1 MFLVSRVDTIAP
13 LARLAV
19 HVLPTGE
26 SAPGKKVVLYKME
39 VPFDAC
45 RTISIAD
52 LMRLELK
59 AETFG
64 ESRHLGHGNH
74 FAARAS
80 QHHHMRVVDHDALRR
95 PSGVTQRVG
104 EKHFAVETLKG
115 GIDLKEQHPRVTQH
129 SRCGLRLAFLA
140 GDGNFV
146 RRRVVL
152 HLFTGFEGVAAG
164 GHDGLLSDTL
174 AAAESG

>member
-45 RTISIAD
+45 RTIGIAD
-52 LMRLELK
+52 LMRRELK
-59 AETFG
+59 AETLG
-64 ESRHLGHGNH
+64 EGLHLRHGNH
-74 FAARAS
+74 FAPRAA

-95 PSGVTQRVG
+95 AAGVAQGFG
-104 EKHFAVETLKG
+104 EKHRAVETLESW
-115 GIDLKEQHPRVTQH
+115 ID
-129 SRCGLRLAFLA
+129 
-140 GDGNFV
+140 
-146 RRRVVL
+146 
-152 HLFTGFEGVAAG
+152 
-164 GHDGLLSDTL
+164 
-174 AAAESG
+174 

>member
-45 RTISIAD
+45 RTVGIAD
-52 LMRLELK
+52 LMRLERK

-64 ESRHLGHGNH
+64 ESRHLGHRNH
-74 FAARAS
+74 LAARAA
-80 QHHHMRVVDHDALRR
+80 QHHHMRVVDHNALRSA
-95 PSGVTQRVG
+95 PGVAQGFG
-104 EKHFAVETLKG
+104 EKHFAVETLESR
-115 GIDLKEQHPRVTQH
+115 IDLKEQHPRVTQH
-129 SRCGLRLAFLA
+129 SGCGLCLALLA
-140 GDGNFV
+140 VDGD
-146 RRRVVL
+146 
-152 HLFTGFEGVAAG
+152 
-164 GHDGLLSDTL
+164 
-174 AAAESG
+174 